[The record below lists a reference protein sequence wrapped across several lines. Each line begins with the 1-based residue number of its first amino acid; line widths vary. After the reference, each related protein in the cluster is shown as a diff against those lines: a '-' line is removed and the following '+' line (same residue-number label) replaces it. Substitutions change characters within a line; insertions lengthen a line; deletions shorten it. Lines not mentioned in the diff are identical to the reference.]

1 MNALLQEQADRLSK
15 VDDEGLLGQLLWY
28 SMSEVRV
35 PHADAVAIITGEG
48 IGNVPNKPRDADVFK
63 RIASKVTRTKVP
75 TNDEDIFENYR
86 WVEFKDENEI
96 SRRLIRE
103 TVDNNGRKLSV
114 DERLD
119 VTFNRGTSKI
129 TIDPIAADVSG
140 YDISLADEISSGFD
154 TWRGCLN
161 AYALR
166 EWMRA
171 HIYSRCLATK
181 VKPGGG
187 VYFVQQ
193 AFVDNVEALERIGV
207 ALQAYLVE
215 AHGEVEFHSLPLL
228 DDRKQREMVQKY
240 FEAETVDAVDAMMAE
255 ITKISKS
262 TRKISSDKYAELL
275 TQYQDLAS
283 KTKEYEDLLES
294 KLASTT
300 TRLDLFERSLKGI
313 MGKVKASTD

>member
-1 MNALLQEQADRLSK
+1 MNALLEEQAKRLST
-15 VDDEGLLGQLLWY
+15 VDSEGLLGQLLWY

-35 PHADAVAIITGEG
+35 PHADAVKIITDEG
-48 IGNVPNKPRDADVFK
+48 ITHVPNKPRDADVFK
-63 RIASKVTRTKVP
+63 RIASKVSRTKVP

-86 WVEFKDENEI
+86 WVEFKDDDEI
-96 SRRLIRE
+96 TRRLIRE

-114 DERLD
+114 TERLD
-119 VTFNRGTSKI
+119 VSFRRDTSKI
-129 TIDPIAADVSG
+129 TVHPIATDVGG
-140 YDISLADEISSGFD
+140 YDISLADEVVSGFD
-154 TWRGCLN
+154 TWKGCLN

-171 HIYSRCLATK
+171 HIYGRCLATK

-193 AFVDNVEALERIGV
+193 AFVGNVEALERIAV
-207 ALQAYLVE
+207 QLQAYTTE
-215 AHGEVEFHSLPLL
+215 THGEVEFHSLPLL
-228 DDRKQREMVQKY
+228 DDLKQREMVQKY
-240 FEAETVDAVDAMMAE
+240 FEAETVDAVDEMMAE

-262 TRKISSDKYAELL
+262 SRKISTDKYAEML
-275 TQYQDLAS
+275 TKYQDLQA
-283 KTKEYEDLLES
+283 KTKDYEDLLEQ

-313 MGKVKASTD
+313 LGKVKTTT

>member
-1 MNALLQEQADRLSK
+1 MNAELTDQAARLAK
-15 VDDEGLLGQLLWY
+15 VDEDALLGQLLWY

-35 PHADAVAIITGEG
+35 PHADAVTIITNEG
-48 IGNVPNKPRDADVFK
+48 INNVPNKPRDADVFK
-63 RIASKVTRTKVP
+63 RIASKVTRSKVP

-129 TIDPIAADVSG
+129 TIDPIAQDLGG
-140 YDISLADEISSGFD
+140 YDYGLADEISSGFD
-154 TWRGCLN
+154 TWKGCLN
-161 AYALR
+161 AYSLR

-171 HIYSRCLATK
+171 HIYGRCLATK

-193 AFVDNVEALERIGV
+193 AFVGNVEALERIAA
-207 ALQAYLVE
+207 ALEKYTVE
-215 AHGEVEFHSLPLL
+215 THGEVEFHSLPLL
-228 DDRKQREMVQKY
+228 DDRKQRDMVQKY
-240 FEAETVDAVDAMMAE
+240 FEAETVDAVDEMMAE

-275 TQYQDLAS
+275 TQYQNLAS
-283 KTKEYEDLLES
+283 KTKEYEDLLEQ

-313 MGKVKASTD
+313 MGKVKSSTD

>member
-1 MNALLQEQADRLSK
+1 MNALLEAQAARLAK
-15 VDDEGLLGQLLWY
+15 VESEGLLGQLLWY
-28 SMSEVRV
+28 SMSEIRV
-35 PHADAVAIITGEG
+35 PHADAVTIITNEG
-48 IGNVPNKPRDADVFK
+48 INNVPNRPRDADVFK

-86 WVEFKDENEI
+86 WVEFKDDDEI
-96 SRRLIRE
+96 TRRLIRE

-119 VTFNRGTSKI
+119 VSFRRDTSKI
-129 TIDPIAADVSG
+129 SVTPIATDLSG
-140 YDISLADEISSGFD
+140 YDYSLSDEVTSGFD
-154 TWRGCLN
+154 NWKGCLN

-171 HIYSRCLATK
+171 HIYGRCLATK

-193 AFVDNVEALERIGV
+193 AFVGNVEALERIAE
-207 ALQAYLVE
+207 ALQPYLVE
-215 AHGEVEFHSLPLL
+215 KHGEVEFHSLPLL
-228 DDRKQREMVQKY
+228 DDTKQREMVQKY

-262 TRKISSDKYAELL
+262 TRKISTDKYAELL

-283 KTKEYEDLLES
+283 KTKDYEDLLEQ

-313 MGKVKASTD
+313 LGKVKTT